1 MASTAFSAITALIS
15 GADLTAGANYGA
27 TAASGETC
35 TITAPAGTSLDLS
48 KLVIRMRTSAGSVAT
63 TVDIGVGSTYTG
75 IGVGSYRVTVP
86 ASGYAIVV
94 GGKDLESARFL
105 TTSAQSLIL
114 TVATGASTIN
124 YEAYMLPVSY
134 TA

>member
-1 MASTAFSAITALIS
+1 
-15 GADLTAGANYGA
+15 
-27 TAASGETC
+27 
-35 TITAPAGTSLDLS
+35 
-48 KLVIRMRTSAGSVAT
+48 
-63 TVDIGVGSTYTG
+63 
-75 IGVGSYRVTVP
+75 
-86 ASGYAIVV
+86 VV